1 MTYGNAPRTQ
11 AEWDAKRAE
20 VKAEAADT
28 IKANAEEAR
37 DNLAALRAEAGYP
50 EPVARNEV
58 GEVEAAEAAV
68 DALAE
73 EQEAEREGDISE
85 EEAAERKRLA
95 DNAALEEV
103 KPYGEWTNEELSEEL
118 KAREL
123 PHSGNKDELV
133 ARLEESDKADND
145 E

>member
-11 AEWDAKRAE
+11 AAWDAKRAE
-20 VKAEAADT
+20 VKAEAAEV
-28 IKANAEEAR
+28 IKTNAQEAR
-37 DNLAALRAEAGYP
+37 DNLAAIRAEAGYP
-50 EPVARNEV
+50 EPVERNTG

-68 DALAE
+68 DALTE
-73 EQEAEREGDISE
+73 EQETEHEDG
-85 EEAAERKRLA
+85 
-95 DNAALEEV
+95 NTEEV

-118 KAREL
+118 KSREL

-133 ARLEESDKADND
+133 ARLEESDKADD

>member
-11 AEWDAKRAE
+11 AAWDAKRAE
-20 VKAEAADT
+20 VKAEAAEV

-50 EPVARNEV
+50 EPVTRNEV

-73 EQEAEREGDISE
+73 EQEADREDATEDDS
-85 EEAAERKRLA
+85 
-95 DNAALEEV
+95 
-103 KPYGEWTNEELSEEL
+103 
-118 KAREL
+118 
-123 PHSGNKDELV
+123 
-133 ARLEESDKADND
+133 EESDTEEQND
-145 E
+145 DE

>member
-20 VKAEAADT
+20 VKAEAAEV

-37 DNLAALRAEAGYP
+37 DNLAAIRAEAGYP
-50 EPVARNEV
+50 ETVVRNAV
-58 GEVEAAEAAV
+58 GEVEAAEAAI
-68 DALAE
+68 DALTE
-73 EQEAEREGDISE
+73 EQEAEREDGG
-85 EEAAERKRLA
+85 
-95 DNAALEEV
+95 EEV
-103 KPYGEWTNEELSEEL
+103 KPYGEWTNDELSNEL
-118 KAREL
+118 KSREL

-133 ARLEESDKADND
+133 ARLEESDKADV